1 MANLRSPIVV
11 LLEFVQAQNADRWES
26 VARNSRFISRGYSPN
41 RYFCQNASC
50 ANGGEAWHM
59 VAANEGHGYAKK
71 ENVDY
76 AFLAQLAFWQKYLLG
91 E

>member
-1 MANLRSPIVV
+1 
-11 LLEFVQAQNADRWES
+11 
-26 VARNSRFISRGYSPN
+26 
-41 RYFCQNASC
+41 
-50 ANGGEAWHM
+50 M